1 VDDVVLDDPALGPVG
16 ADQTGLV
23 GGRRCPGAR
32 GLGELEPTNSDVGEV
47 MLCPVKVIQISG
59 VIAMH
64 RRWLRVIKR
73 LRRSLE
79 AYRSLTH
86 IGLRVW
92 EDRFTGIEQAIAL
105 PKADEETWR
114 YLCAVVEDAK
124 ASGFVA
130 RALEASGQG
139 HATVAGPAP
148 PPGRSAPRPRD

>member
-1 VDDVVLDDPALGPVG
+1 
-16 ADQTGLV
+16 
-23 GGRRCPGAR
+23 
-32 GLGELEPTNSDVGEV
+32 

-64 RRWLRVIKR
+64 RGWLRVIKR

-79 AYRSLTH
+79 ACRSLTH
-86 IGLRVW
+86 IGLRVL

-114 YLCAVVEDAK
+114 YLCAFVEDAK

-130 RALEASGQG
+130 RALEASG
-139 HATVAGPAP
+139 
-148 PPGRSAPRPRD
+148 